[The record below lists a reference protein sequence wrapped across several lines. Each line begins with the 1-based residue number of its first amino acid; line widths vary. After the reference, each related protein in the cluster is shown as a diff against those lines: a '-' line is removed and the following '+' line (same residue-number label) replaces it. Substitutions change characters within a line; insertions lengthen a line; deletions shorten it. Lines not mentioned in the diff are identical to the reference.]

1 MTRKRKHPAHVTWRT
16 YRRVCLRLE
25 ELQRL
30 SETWYRERN
39 ILAKLAADE
48 PQFYDP
54 LEATRA
60 VWLRDKIL
68 GVKAEQEDEG

>member
-25 ELQRL
+25 KLQRL

-39 ILAKLAADE
+39 ILAKLSADE
-48 PQFYDP
+48 PQFYNV
-54 LEATRA
+54 LEGARA
-60 VWLRDKIL
+60 VALRDKIL
-68 GVKAEQEDEG
+68 RVKP

>member
-25 ELQRL
+25 ESQRL

-48 PQFYDP
+48 PQFYNV
-54 LEATRA
+54 LEGARA
-60 VWLRDKIL
+60 VALRDKIL
-68 GVKAEQEDEG
+68 GVKP

>member
-1 MTRKRKHPAHVTWRT
+1 MKRKRKHPAHVTWRT

-39 ILAKLAADE
+39 ILAKLSADE
-48 PQFYDP
+48 PQFYNV
-54 LEATRA
+54 LEGARA
-60 VWLRDKIL
+60 VALRDKIL
-68 GVKAEQEDEG
+68 RVKP